1 MFLNKPTAKM
11 YSITPAFKGVLTKGG
26 EPLRNQKLIRK
37 LRWNGNEEGIEQVL
51 YTNDEGEF
59 ELMPHEEEL
68 TLGTLEEFVAKTD
81 IYIDASDDSYIWY
94 SAKMDN
100 SLNSE
105 FLELPIN
112 VKCDLNNAEQS
123 VRMQHGL
130 CLTRCIWDNM
140 PKELDPDEY

>member
-68 TLGTLEEFVAKTD
+68 TLGVLTEFVGKTNL
-81 IYIDASDDSYIWY
+81 YIESSEGVLIWF
-94 SAKMDN
+94 SSKMTP

-105 FLELPIN
+105 FKDTPVNI
-112 VKCDLNNAEQS
+112 VCDAENPKQS
-123 VRMQHGL
+123 VPLEHGL
-130 CLTRCIWDNM
+130 CLTRCTWDNM
-140 PKELDPDEY
+140 PQEEDFDEL